1 MRCSCWVNRGLTY
14 TSPQDVQTTLVTCV
28 LYLPLFHRMRE
39 SALPQ
44 TLQLTRSIS
53 PPYAIPVYLEQ
64 LRCPM
69 VIGMI
74 ISHQCIP
81 PLCHPLRLLSVPY
94 QRKNR
99 PEYPLRLQRRDNYCM
114 YIVLQDA

>member
-14 TSPQDVQTTLVTCV
+14 TSPQDVQTTLVTRV

-64 LRCPM
+64 PRCPT
-69 VIGMI
+69 VIGMLLCNQG
-74 ISHQCIP
+74 IS
-81 PLCHPLRLLSVPY
+81 PLSHSPCLLLVLY
-94 QRKNR
+94 QQADC

-114 YIVLQDA
+114 YIVLQD